1 MSTTTDDLLYE
12 FVQRKI
18 AEIGERMDLNQS
30 MRTILSQPKNEIIV
44 NFPVLMDDGEHR
56 LFKGYRIQH
65 NNALGPYKGGMR
77 YHPDVRLD
85 EVKALAMLMTIKSAL
100 VGLPLGGAK
109 GGIKFDPCELSPG
122 ELQRVTRRFTVA
134 LVNNIGPGHDIPA
147 PDMGTDAQTMVWMM
161 DTFMNLCPSS
171 ERFSGRG
178 VVTGKA
184 VDCGGT
190 VGRESATGVGAII
203 CLKEWARYTG
213 FDLSGCKFSA
223 QGFGNVG
230 YHAAIALHELGG
242 TLVAVNDHTGA
253 IVDPGG
259 IDPYEL
265 KKHTLGTGQLAGF
278 GGLGLCELHDFYAAE
293 VDVFIPA
300 ALENTVGPAEADL
313 IKARVVLEGA
323 NGPVTEDGEKVL
335 LGEGTDIIPDVLA
348 NAGGVIVSYFEW
360 IQNIRSESWDLER
373 VNARLEKVLK
383 RAYAHVLDIY
393 SEGGVTMRD
402 ACYMR
407 ALQKLANVYEMR
419 DVFP

>member
-1 MSTTTDDLLYE
+1 MSTSSDDLLYE

-18 AEIGERMDLNQS
+18 AEVGERMGLDDS
-30 MRTILSQPKNEIIV
+30 VRTILSQPKNEIIV
-44 NFPVLMDDGEHR
+44 NFPVLMDDGSHR

-77 YHPDVRLD
+77 YHHDVHLD
-85 EVKALAMLMTIKSAL
+85 EVKALAMLMTIKCAL

-109 GGIKFDPCELSPG
+109 GGIKFDPGELSIG

-161 DTFMNLCPSS
+161 DTFMTLCPPS

-190 VGRESATGVGAII
+190 VGRESATGFGAII

-213 FDLSGCKFSA
+213 FKLDGCRFSI

-230 YHAAIALHELGG
+230 YHAAIALHDLGG

-259 IDPYEL
+259 IDPYQL
-265 KKHTLGTGQLAGF
+265 KEHTASAGKLAGF
-278 GGLGLCELHDFYAAE
+278 GGLENCDLHEFYSAE

-300 ALENTVGPAEADL
+300 ALENTIGPAEADL
-313 IKARVVLEGA
+313 LTARVVLEGA

-335 LGEGTDIIPDVLA
+335 LGEGIDIIPDVLA

-360 IQNIRSESWDLER
+360 IQNIRSEAWDLEW
-373 VNARLEKVLK
+373 VNARLEKMLKTAYSGVLEIF
-383 RAYAHVLDIY
+383 RD
-393 SEGGVTMRD
+393 GGLTMRD

-407 ALQKLANVYEMR
+407 ALKKLGNVYEMR